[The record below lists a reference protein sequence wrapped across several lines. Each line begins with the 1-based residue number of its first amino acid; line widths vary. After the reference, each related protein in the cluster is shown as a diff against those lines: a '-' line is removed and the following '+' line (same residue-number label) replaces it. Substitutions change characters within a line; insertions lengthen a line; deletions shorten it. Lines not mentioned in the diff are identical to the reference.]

1 MEPTYMN
8 VAGLCILAV
17 AAGEMIRRVMR
28 VPGTNR
34 RAFEGKVEYNHATQM
49 LVHLRV
55 LVC

>member
-1 MEPTYMN
+1 MN